1 MLRLVHS
8 QRKPD
13 APKRQRRNK
22 RIPLE
27 ERMDAI
33 ALALDELEGRMS
45 ITERL
50 TKRLARLLA
59 KLAPKL

>member
-1 MLRLVHS
+1 
-8 QRKPD
+8 
-13 APKRQRRNK
+13 
-22 RIPLE
+22 
-27 ERMDAI
+27 MDAI